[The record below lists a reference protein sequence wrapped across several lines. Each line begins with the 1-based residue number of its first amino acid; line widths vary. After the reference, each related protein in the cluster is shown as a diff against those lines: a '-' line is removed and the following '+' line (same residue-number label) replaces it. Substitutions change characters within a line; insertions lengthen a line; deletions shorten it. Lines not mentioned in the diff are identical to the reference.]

1 MSFTVTEQRLRKEN
15 LAFAGTGG
23 VSQGNRTSGFIP
35 GFCDTATGQV
45 QISRF
50 KNGTPAPF
58 HLLEGL
64 PDEWIT
70 ERDTTGRVLTIKSSV
85 IAGFVRQNRFY
96 TREQA
101 ARAVLH

>member
-1 MSFTVTEQRLRKEN
+1 MSFTMTEQRLRKEN

>member
-1 MSFTVTEQRLRKEN
+1 MGVTMTEQRLRKEN
-15 LAFAGTGG
+15 LAFAGTAG

-35 GFCDTATGQV
+35 CFCDTATGQV

-50 KNGTPAPF
+50 KNGMPAPF

-64 PDEWIT
+64 PEEWIK
-70 ERDTTGRVLTIKSSV
+70 ERDANGRVLTLKSSV
-85 IAGFVRQNRFY
+85 IAGFVHQDCFY

>member
-1 MSFTVTEQRLRKEN
+1 MSFTMTEQRLRKEN

-64 PDEWIT
+64 PDE
-70 ERDTTGRVLTIKSSV
+70 S
-85 IAGFVRQNRFY
+85 
-96 TREQA
+96 RES
-101 ARAVLH
+101 